1 MALSRTGPVR
11 RWLLRGAL
19 ALGVAATVAASA
31 TAVTLA
37 ASGVFDYRA
46 GAWTVALRP
55 LPGVTVQA
63 NVSGLL
69 RLATSPLGLR
79 LLDGRVRTTQLGTLA
94 FQRDGAALIIRCAPC
109 RLHDARVAWWTATP
123 TCCRC
128 ADTSSATRW
137 PRASWPPLPTGRGRA
152 IAHTSDRR
160 PRRSGSIATGCM
172 ATCWSGQ
179 QPQPPTAA
187 GQVLSTRRW

>member
-1 MALSRTGPVR
+1 MTLSRTGPVR

-69 RLATSPLGLR
+69 RLATS
-79 LLDGRVRTTQLGTLA
+79 
-94 FQRDGAALIIRCAPC
+94 
-109 RLHDARVAWWTATP
+109 
-123 TCCRC
+123 
-128 ADTSSATRW
+128 
-137 PRASWPPLPTGRGRA
+137 
-152 IAHTSDRR
+152 
-160 PRRSGSIATGCM
+160 
-172 ATCWSGQ
+172 
-179 QPQPPTAA
+179 
-187 GQVLSTRRW
+187 